1 MNMRV
6 LAGSIVCASLLVGT
20 SMGAQGQNFTLDQ
33 ALSAPFASD
42 LVASPQGDRFAWAE
56 NQQGR
61 RNLWMAERAAN
72 GSYVSKRLTS
82 YDQDDGQELFQI
94 AWTPDAS
101 HLVYVRGGDSE
112 FPGKPDPNPS
122 LAPGGVSQNIW
133 LISAAGG
140 DPYKL
145 GDGYHPVMSPAGD
158 QVAFIS
164 REQIW
169 VAGLGSHKA
178 APLLHTRGEI
188 YELAWAS
195 DAHAIA
201 FVSERGDHSFV
212 GVYDLRAKKLLYLDP
227 GTEDDREPVWSPDS
241 QRVAF
246 FRVPGSSHMS
256 ASDGRTGSPWSI
268 RIASAATGKGQ
279 SVWISKEGQG
289 SVFREIPGEQQLF
302 WTAENRLVFPWEA
315 DGWSH
320 LYSMPATG
328 GQAQLLTPGDFEVE
342 DVSLAGDCK
351 TVLYTSNQGDI
362 DRRHIWSVSP
372 SGGKPIPLTHGNG
385 IEVAPVRTGEL
396 TAALHAD
403 EHTPLRPA
411 LIGSDGHLQDLAPD
425 LIPSDFPGRRFTPP
439 EQVVFA
445 AADNLQ
451 LHGQIFLP
459 ANVRDGKRHPAL
471 VFFHGGS
478 RRQMLLGFHPI
489 EYYSNAYA
497 MNQYLAS
504 LGYIVLSVNYR
515 SGIGYGLNFR
525 EALNYGRNGASEFND
540 ILGAGNYLRGRR
552 DVDPA
557 KIGVWGG
564 SYGGFLTALALAR
577 ASDMFAVGVDM
588 HGVHQWQRPANWH
601 ATPDPEADARSQKT
615 AWESSPLSSISTW
628 KSPVLLIQ
636 GDDDRN
642 VPFSQT
648 VSLARAL
655 REHGVE
661 FKELVFP
668 DEIHG
673 FLLHRHWLEAYGAE
687 AAFFQSHLM
696 SSQPT
701 DKGRTI
707 EIRSES
713 DALRHNQAAP

>member
-1 MNMRV
+1 MRV
-6 LAGSIVCASLLVGT
+6 LAWTVCVSLLTGIGVT
-20 SMGAQGQNFTLDQ
+20 DTGARGQSFTLDQ

-42 LVASPQGDRFAWAE
+42 LVASPQGDHFAWVE
-56 NQQGR
+56 NQQGI
-61 RNLWMAERAAN
+61 RNLWVAERGVN
-72 GSYVSKRLTS
+72 GSYVSKRLTR
-82 YDQDDGQELFQI
+82 YDQDDGQEIYQI
-94 AWTPDAS
+94 AWTPDS
-101 HLVYVRGGDSE
+101 THLIYVRGGDSE
-112 FPGKPDPNPS
+112 FPGKSNPNPS
-122 LAPGGVSQNIW
+122 LLSSGVSQNVW

-145 GDGYHPVMSPAGD
+145 GDGYDPVVAPAGD

-164 REQIW
+164 HGQIW
-169 VAGLGSHKA
+169 IVGIESHKA

-188 YELAWAS
+188 SELAWAP

-201 FVSERGDHSFV
+201 FVSERGDHSFI
-212 GVYDLRAKKLLYLDP
+212 GVYDLLSNKLLYLDP
-227 GTEDDREPVWSPDS
+227 STEDDREPVWSPDS

-246 FRVPGSSHMS
+246 VRVPGSSHMS
-256 ASDGRTGSPWSI
+256 PSDGRTASPWSI
-268 RIASAATGKGQ
+268 RIARASTGDGQ
-279 SVWISKEGQG
+279 SVWRAKEGQG
-289 SVFREIPGEQQLF
+289 SAFHEIPGKQLF
-302 WTAENRLVFPWEA
+302 WTAEDRLVFPWEA

-320 LYSMPATG
+320 LYSMPASG
-328 GQAQLLTPGDFEVE
+328 GKVLLLTLGDFEVE
-342 DVSLAGDCK
+342 DVSLAADHK
-351 TVLYTSNQGDI
+351 TILYASNQQDI
-362 DRRHIWSVSP
+362 DRRHVWSVSA
-372 SGGKPIPLTHGNG
+372 SGSKPRPLTNGTG
-385 IEVAPVRTGEL
+385 IEVDPVQAGQA
-396 TAALHAD
+396 TAVLRSD
-403 EHTPLRPA
+403 EHMPLRPA
-411 LIGSDGHLQDLAPD
+411 LLGADGHLQDLAPE
-425 LIPSDFPGRRFTPP
+425 LIPANYPGRRFTSP
-439 EQVVFA
+439 EQVLFD
-445 AADNLQ
+445 AADHLQ
-451 LHGQIFLP
+451 LHGQLFLP
-459 ANVRDGKRHPAL
+459 SNSRDGKRHPAL

-478 RRQMLLGFHPI
+478 RRQMLLGFHTM

-504 LGYIVLSVNYR
+504 LGYMVLSVNYR

-525 EALNYGRNGASEFND
+525 EALHYGRNGASEFND
-540 ILGAGNYLRGRR
+540 ILGAGNYLRDRR

-577 ASDMFAVGVDM
+577 ASDMFAAGVDM

-601 ATPDPEADARSQKT
+601 PSPDPEADARALKT
-615 AWESSPLSSISTW
+615 AWESSPLSSISIW
-628 KSPVLLIQ
+628 RSPVLLIQ

-655 REHGVE
+655 RERGVE

-696 SSQPT
+696 SSQSV
-701 DKGRTI
+701 DKEQQR
-707 EIRSES
+707 
-713 DALRHNQAAP
+713 